1 VSNLVQTVI
10 NAVSP
15 DLITKLSGL
24 LGESPGSVG
33 KGVSAA
39 APALLA
45 AALQQS
51 STTTGANGLLD
62 MIGQVTGGG
71 DILERLPALLSDD
84 TARAGLLSQG
94 KGLADGLLGAN
105 SAAATNSLAS
115 FAGLKGG
122 SASSIIALA
131 APLVMGAIGK
141 ALGPSRTAAGVQAL
155 LSEQRSSILGALP
168 PGLGSLFGVGG
179 AAQAARGAT
188 AAAGAAAATGG
199 GGLMKILPWLI
210 AAAVVLALI
219 FGMRSCGK
227 EKAVEPAPVVV
238 PPVAEAPVVVAPVV
252 PAPET
257 LSLPGGTTISVAP
270 GSIGYSVAKF
280 LDSREPAPK
289 TFIFDNLNFDTAS
302 NALTPESN
310 ATVDTLVVILKAY
323 PNVRARVVG
332 YTDNQ
337 GDPAANK
344 TLSDNRAA
352 TVSKKIIDSGVAAD
366 RLETAGMG
374 EANPVADNATEDGR
388 AKNRRTELVIVRK

>member
-1 VSNLVQTVI
+1 MSNLVQTVI

-33 KGVSAA
+33 KGVAAA

-51 STTTGANGLLD
+51 STTAGANGLLD

-105 SAAATNSLAS
+105 GAGVTNALAS

-122 SASSIIALA
+122 AASSIIALA

-141 ALGPSRTAAGVQAL
+141 ALGPSKTAAGVQAL

-168 PGLGSLFGVGG
+168 PGLGALFGVGG

-188 AAAGAAAATGG
+188 AAAGTAAAASG

-227 EKAVEPAPVVV
+227 EKAVEPAPVV
-238 PPVAEAPVVVAPVV
+238 PPVAEAPVVVAPVAV
-252 PAPET
+252 APET
-257 LSLPGGTTISVAP
+257 LTLPDGATISVAP

-280 LDSREPAPK
+280 LDSREAAPK

-310 ATVDTLVVILKAY
+310 ATVGTMVVILKAY
-323 PNVRARVVG
+323 PNVRARIVG

-344 TLSDNRAA
+344 TLSDSRAA
-352 TVSKKIIDSGVAAD
+352 TVSKQIIDAGIAAD

>member
-1 VSNLVQTVI
+1 MTNLVQTVI
-10 NAVSP
+10 NAVTP

-51 STTTGANGLLD
+51 STTSGASSLLD
-62 MIGQVTGGG
+62 MIGQVAGGG
-71 DILERLPALLSDD
+71 DVLDRLPGLLSDD
-84 TARAGLLSQG
+84 TARTGLLSQG
-94 KGLADGLLGAN
+94 RGLADGLLGSN
-105 SAAATNSLAS
+105 SAGVVNSLAS

-122 SASSIIALA
+122 SASSILALT
-131 APLVMGAIGK
+131 APLVMGAIAK
-141 ALGPSRTAAGVQAL
+141 ALGPTRTASGVQAL

-168 PGLGSLFGVGG
+168 PGLGAQFGVGG
-179 AAQAARGAT
+179 NAQAARGAATT
-188 AAAGAAAATGG
+188 AAASSG

-210 AAAVVLALI
+210 AAAVILALI
-219 FGMRSCGK
+219 FGLRSCGK
-227 EKAVEPAPVVV
+227 EKPVEPVPATPAPVAQA
-238 PPVAEAPVVVAPVV
+238 PAAPVTPTP

-257 LSLPGGTTISVAP
+257 LTLPDGATISVAP
-270 GSIGYSVAKF
+270 GTIGYSVAKF

-323 PNVRARVVG
+323 PNVRARVIG

-352 TVSKKIIDSGVAAD
+352 TVSKKIIDSGIAAD

-374 EANPVADNATEDGR
+374 DANPVADNATDEGR
-388 AKNRRTELVIVRK
+388 ARNRRTELVIIRK

>member
-1 VSNLVQTVI
+1 MSNLVQTVI

-39 APALLA
+39 APTLLA

-51 STTTGANGLLD
+51 STTTGANGLLA

-71 DILERLPALLSDD
+71 DILDRLPALLSDD

-115 FAGLKGG
+115 FAGLKGA

-141 ALGPSRTAAGVQAL
+141 ALGPSRTASGVQAL

-179 AAQAARGAT
+179 AQAARGAT
-188 AAAGAAAATGG
+188 AAAGAAAATSS

-227 EKAVEPAPVVV
+227 EKAVPPAPVA

-323 PNVRARVVG
+323 PNVRARIVG

-388 AKNRRTELVIVRK
+388 AQNRRTELVIVRK

>member
-1 VSNLVQTVI
+1 VTNLVQTVI
-10 NAVSP
+10 NAVTP
-15 DLITKLSGL
+15 DLITKLAGL
-24 LGESPGSVG
+24 FGESPGSVG

-51 STTTGANGLLD
+51 STTTGASSLLD
-62 MIGQVTGGG
+62 MIGQVAGGG
-71 DILERLPALLSDD
+71 DVLDRLPGLLSDD
-84 TARAGLLSQG
+84 TARTGLLSQG
-94 KGLADGLLGAN
+94 RGLADGLLGSN
-105 SAAATNSLAS
+105 SAGVANSLAS

-131 APLVMGAIGK
+131 APLVMGAIAK
-141 ALGPSRTAAGVQAL
+141 ALGPTRTASGVQAL

-168 PGLGSLFGVGG
+168 PGLGALFGVGG
-179 AAQAARGAT
+179 TAQAARGAATT
-188 AAAGAAAATGG
+188 AAASSG

-210 AAAVVLALI
+210 AAAVILALI
-219 FGMRSCGK
+219 FGLRSCGK
-227 EKAVEPAPVVV
+227 EKPVEPVPATPAPVAQA
-238 PPVAEAPVVVAPVV
+238 PAAPVTPA

-257 LSLPGGTTISVAP
+257 LSLPDGATISVAP
-270 GSIGYSVAKF
+270 GTIGYSVAKF

-323 PNVRARVVG
+323 PNVRARVIG

-352 TVSKKIIDSGVAAD
+352 TVSKKIIDSGIAAD

-374 EANPVADNATEDGR
+374 DANPVADNATDEGR
-388 AKNRRTELVIVRK
+388 ARNRRTELVIIRK